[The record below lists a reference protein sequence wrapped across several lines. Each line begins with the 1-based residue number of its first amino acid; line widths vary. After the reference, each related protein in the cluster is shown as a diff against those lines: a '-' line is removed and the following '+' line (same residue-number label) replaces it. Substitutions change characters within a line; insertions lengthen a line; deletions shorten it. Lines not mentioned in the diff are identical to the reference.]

1 MVCMCTHTHT
11 CTHNTHNTYL
21 YFIMLYYKY
30 VPTFGKLQLCVPT
43 AGNGQQSTST
53 KAEQQSSVPLP
64 NASGDATKVKIDE
77 QSSVPYMR
85 TASGARYALSEKSSI
100 IKDNSRDR
108 QVCTNAFNM

>member
-1 MVCMCTHTHT
+1 M
-11 CTHNTHNTYL
+11 
-21 YFIMLYYKY
+21 
-30 VPTFGKLQLCVPT
+30 PTFGKLQLCVPT

-100 IKDNSRDR
+100 IKDNSGDR